1 MKQIL
6 LLTQN
11 ALKVLL
17 GIPLAAFFFI
27 SYYYMEGFWDKG
39 IMLLGLFLIIR
50 VIKFDLTDSI
60 QEPESNSENM

>member
-11 ALKVLL
+11 ILRGII
-17 GIPLAAFFFI
+17 GIPLSAFLLI
-27 SYYYMEGFWDKG
+27 SYYYMESFCDKT
-39 IMLLGLFLIIR
+39 IMLLGLFLIIK

-60 QEPESNSENM
+60 NIKKNNSKDM

>member
-50 VIKFDLTDSI
+50 VIKFDLTASI

>member
-11 ALKVLL
+11 VLKVLL
-17 GIPLAAFFFI
+17 GILLTAFFFI
-27 SYYYMEGFWDKG
+27 SYYYMEGFLDKG

-60 QEPESNSENM
+60 QELESNSENM

>member
-50 VIKFDLTDSI
+50 VIKFNLTDSI

>member
-11 ALKVLL
+11 VLKVLL

-27 SYYYMEGFWDKG
+27 SYYYMAGFWDKG

-60 QEPESNSENM
+60 QKPESNSENM

>member
-39 IMLLGLFLIIR
+39 IMLLGLFLIIK